1 MRISDWSSDVCS
13 SDLRV
18 WPTLSFP
25 ALTTEQIGK
34 ALAGNTLA
42 IAYHYAHQY
51 GADGKVGGYNIRY
64 DAVDVKKCPRKEIPG
79 DGLLLYEG
87 VCSAQVN
94 EPVTGTWKTE
104 DNKLCVDIAWAGKS
118 QIGRAS
124 CRERECQYV

>member
-1 MRISDWSSDVCS
+1 MALSLMLAGEGGENGIGSD
-13 SDLRV
+13 RV
-18 WPTLSFP
+18 WPTVSFP

-64 DAVDVKKCPRKEIPG
+64 YAVDVKKCPRKEIPG
-79 DGLLLYEG
+79 DGL
-87 VCSAQVN
+87 
-94 EPVTGTWKTE
+94 
-104 DNKLCVDIAWAGKS
+104 

-124 CRERECQYV
+124 CRERVCQYV